1 MRIAGMRLGAPVARL
16 LSEILEDEVSET
28 AGKIADAIARRVTV
42 NVALTLEDYEAIAE
56 VLAQDCPAPLYRLRT
71 ELLEELR
78 TASPRHR
85 RITGFTPHAAKR
97 ADSRPRHP
105 SSRHSRAHR
114 HEPPSSGFDLPDRF
128 GRASRQLG
136 ERLWRVSQAVG

>member
-16 LSEILEDEVSET
+16 LSEILEDEGYPET

-42 NVALTLEDYEAIAE
+42 DVALTLEDYEAIAE

-78 TASPRHR
+78 RLR
-85 RITGFTPHAAKR
+85 RVTG
-97 ADSRPRHP
+97 
-105 SSRHSRAHR
+105 
-114 HEPPSSGFDLPDRF
+114 G
-128 GRASRQLG
+128 
-136 ERLWRVSQAVG
+136 